1 MSKCYSDDDKW
12 LYWWVARDCG
22 EVWNKFKP
30 EKWRTFQLSSN
41 SHKKSAARL
50 SILLRQNAAWLDGS
64 SRTSIDQL
72 YEVFETKLIMSLA
85 HIKREGEDKVNDILG
100 SSYDMTLGFWAFLNP
115 DLKNIHYLS
124 CMALGVEPDETLL
137 KDRDRRKEKAT
148 ILREFHAE
156 VKDWIKRAAYRVGSG
171 PDSNR
176 RLAAALEVGRQA
188 LAQADDVIDWE
199 EG

>member
-137 KDRDRRKEKAT
+137 KDRDRRKRKAE
-148 ILREFHAE
+148 LLKEFATDL
-156 VKDWIKRAAYRVGSG
+156 KSFAKTAAYLSGSDS
-171 PDSNR
+171 DSNR
-176 RLAAALEVGRQA
+176 RLEQALEVARTAMGQA
-188 LAQADDVIDWE
+188 QEDLQWME
-199 EG
+199 C